1 MEYSEWKQWIIK
13 TKKLTTNKTKSDS
26 NNNEKQLN
34 NKHNIEKSNRNF
46 TLSIC
51 LLLLLFYN
59 GDHLKFKSALLYSSI
74 LRITESVAE
83 LRATKICGTAIAD
96 IQLDFHNS
104 AVVNIFIIF
113 LQGEQ

>member
-1 MEYSEWKQWIIK
+1 MKAVDNQNKKVNNKQ
-13 TKKLTTNKTKSDS
+13 TKSDR

-51 LLLLLFYN
+51 LLLLLFYS
-59 GDHLKFKSALLYSSI
+59 GDHLKFRSALLYSSI

-83 LRATKICGTAIAD
+83 LRATKICGTTIAD

-104 AVVNIFIIF
+104 AVVNISIIF
-113 LQGEQ
+113 